1 MISSSSHNGA
11 AGSGKWGEL
20 ARAGFQSVPD
30 ALLVKQRDLGLD
42 APDMVVFLNLTSYWW
57 FQDRPP
63 FARSNV
69 IAKRMGVSPRTV
81 QRSLKK
87 LVSKGLLRRDEFEL
101 EDGTFVPA
109 LYLEG
114 LTERLTA
121 LAKNDPAL
129 ASRMHSEASETSEEE
144 DDIPF

>member
-1 MISSSSHNGA
+1 MNLSSSHNGV

-20 ARAGFQSVPD
+20 ARAGFQPVPD

-42 APDMVVFLNLTSYWW
+42 ATDMLVLLNLTSYWW
-57 FQDRPP
+57 FQNRPP

-87 LVSKGLLRRDEFEL
+87 LVSEGLLRRDDFEL

-114 LTERLTA
+114 LVEKLTA
-121 LAKNDPAL
+121 LAKNDLGL
-129 ASRMHSEASETSEEE
+129 ASRMQSEATETSGEE
-144 DDIPF
+144 DNIPF

>member
-1 MISSSSHNGA
+1 MNSPLSHNGA

-20 ARAGFQSVPD
+20 ARAGFQPVPD

-42 APDMVVFLNLTSYWW
+42 ATDMLVLLNLTSYWW
-57 FQDRPP
+57 FQNRPP

-87 LVSKGLLRRDEFEL
+87 LVSKGLLRRDDFEL

-114 LTERLTA
+114 LTEKLTA

-129 ASRMHSEASETSEEE
+129 ASRMQSEATETSEEE